1 MPDRLELPWI
11 DALAGRTGA
20 ADAARVAESLAHD
33 PAAAEAFEGW
43 RRLASAV
50 RDDAAARAGGLPPL
64 DGVLAAIR
72 TPAAHGD
79 GPTPLDRIGRA
90 TLRRLAA
97 EPIDVA
103 GAPSPVPAWVI
114 GAAAVAAMVVF
125 ALWPTPHGPLGG
137 VFFAALRQQ
146 NAQPPIAAAIGPT
159 PVARLRDAAADLRR
173 DRQGVDTGAL
183 RANAGDRPGALAALE
198 LDGADYDVPLDAVLR
213 WPDGVR
219 GGPGGAAGAAAA
231 RTATPRP
238 GTARAAGA
246 VTGPGQVAPPGGD
259 PNGYPAPQSPSVAY
273 PPPSPRRPAETGGE
287 GRKPS
292 KPPAKPPA
300 TQPPEPTLPPPT
312 ATPAATPAAST
323 VVGHVVGDDGGGR
336 AQVRVAAYRR
346 DDGPIGG
353 SWIETFTADASG
365 RYTLTLA
372 PGTWQL
378 YAEAP
383 GHRPQWWQ
391 NADRPE
397 GGQGVELAIG
407 QTTGADWR
415 LAASGD
421 GDGLLVGEASAHA
434 WVRAVPE
441 GTDPATAAGPSALAD
456 GSGHFALPLPAGRW
470 AVARADDGRDR
481 DWRALAEVVEIVAGV
496 STTVSWP

>member
-1 MPDRLELPWI
+1 MADRLDLPWI
-11 DALAGRTGA
+11 DVLAGRTDA
-20 ADAARVAESLAHD
+20 VEAARVAASLAHD

-43 RRLASAV
+43 RRLATAV

-72 TPAAHGD
+72 TPAAFGD

-114 GAAAVAAMVVF
+114 GAAAVAAMIVL
-125 ALWPTPHGPLGG
+125 ALWPTAHGPLGG

-146 NAQPPIAAAIGPT
+146 TTQPPIAAATDPT
-159 PVARLRDAAADLRR
+159 PVARLHDGAARLRLARDGMDAEARLAHAGSGPDVLAASEFDGA
-173 DRQGVDTGAL
+173 GIDTGI
-183 RANAGDRPGALAALE
+183 
-198 LDGADYDVPLDAVLR
+198 DAVQR
-213 WPDGVR
+213 WPDGLR
-219 GGPGGAAGAAAA
+219 SGPGGATGAAGA
-231 RTATPRP
+231 RTGSPRP
-238 GTARAAGA
+238 GTAVATGA
-246 VTGPGQVAPPGGD
+246 VTGPGQAAPPSGD
-259 PNGYPAPQSPSVAY
+259 PGGYPAPQSPSTAY
-273 PPPSPRRPAETGGE
+273 PPPSPPRPAETGGE
-287 GRKPS
+287 GRKPR

-300 TQPPEPTLPPPT
+300 TATPEPTLPPPT
-312 ATPAATPAAST
+312 ATPAAST
-323 VVGHVVGDDGGGR
+323 VVGHIIGDDGGGR

-372 PGTWQL
+372 PGAWHV

-383 GHRPQWWQ
+383 GHRPQWWP

-397 GGQGVELAIG
+397 GAQDVELAVG
-407 QTTGADWR
+407 QTASADWR

-421 GDGLLVGEASAHA
+421 GDGLLVGEAGAHA
-434 WVRAVPE
+434 LVRAVPE
-441 GTDPATAAGPSALAD
+441 GTDPTTAPGPSALAD

-470 AVARADDGRDR
+470 AIARADDGRDR
-481 DWRALAEVVEIVAGV
+481 DWRARAEVVEIVAGV

>member
-231 RTATPRP
+231 RTAPR
-238 GTARAAGA
+238 GRAR
-246 VTGPGQVAPPGGD
+246 PAPPARS
-259 PNGYPAPQSPSVAY
+259 PARDRSRRRAGIRTVTLPSNRRRSPIRR
-273 PPPSPRRPAETGGE
+273 PPRGALPRPAERAGS
-287 GRKPS
+287 RRSRRPS
-292 KPPAKPPA
+292 HRPPSRPSRRSRRPRPHPRRHPRPA
-300 TQPPEPTLPPPT
+300 PSSATSSATT
-312 ATPAATPAAST
+312 AAAAPKCALQRIAATT
-323 VVGHVVGDDGGGR
+323 GR
-336 AQVRVAAYRR
+336 SAGAGSRR
-346 DDGPIGG
+346 
-353 SWIETFTADASG
+353 S
-365 RYTLTLA
+365 
-372 PGTWQL
+372 
-378 YAEAP
+378 
-383 GHRPQWWQ
+383 RPM
-391 NADRPE
+391 
-397 GGQGVELAIG
+397 
-407 QTTGADWR
+407 
-415 LAASGD
+415 
-421 GDGLLVGEASAHA
+421 
-434 WVRAVPE
+434 
-441 GTDPATAAGPSALAD
+441 
-456 GSGHFALPLPAGRW
+456 PAGATR
-470 AVARADDGRDR
+470 
-481 DWRALAEVVEIVAGV
+481 
-496 STTVSWP
+496 